1 MEIELKE
8 SLVIYAQSL
17 PDGHPLKD
25 IAITTVKELSSEN
38 PFGRNKLLAP
48 VRHVKVARLRNS
60 KHFNSIEEACLE
72 MDIPLISV
80 RDSVQ
85 SALKKYGLKLI

>member
-25 IAITTVKELSSEN
+25 IAITTVKELTSEN
-38 PFGRNKLLAP
+38 PFGRNRLLTP

-60 KHFNSIEEACLE
+60 KQYHTIEEACLD
-72 MDIPLISV
+72 MNISLISV
-80 RDSVQ
+80 RDSIQ
-85 SALKKYGLKLI
+85 SALKKYGLKLA

>member
-25 IAITTVKELSSEN
+25 IAITTVKELSRAN
-38 PFGRNKLLAP
+38 PFDRKDIHIP
-48 VRHVKVARLRNS
+48 VRHLKVARLRNS

-72 MDIPLISV
+72 MDLPLLSV
-80 RDSVQ
+80 RNSVQ